1 MSLQDKKRI
10 DILVQ
15 RQLDTISTG
24 NGAYLATFL
33 RVIAQTGLRCRVI
46 FAPNHSFGNRPWA
59 NIHPRLDDLIDEVV
73 WPRTLKIGAFY
84 WSLSLIVWMRFF
96 VRAIKA
102 GLRALGLNLIIPSY
116 LGRPLPDSEARTVA
130 KVAGRDLADITIAEY
145 SSMGPVLSYLG
156 TDTQRGVLMH
166 DILSD
171 RGDATR
177 AFDVQPDSY
186 EVSREQELDWCRD
199 ADLMIYASAKELDNF
214 QDGLPASKAVWLRP
228 EPPVY
233 GETAATGNPRVVF
246 LGTTH
251 AGNTDALQHFLAE
264 VWPLVSNKAPDL
276 EFWVAGSISNVMSE
290 AEKTLPGVKVL
301 GRVERLEDIGGA
313 DSIGVAPTRLATGV
327 SIKVAEYLMLDMACV
342 AYPRALQGFQGAL
355 DGLVHLAD
363 TPADFADQ
371 ILYLATNSDA
381 RTKSAEQ
388 SRTGAQQA
396 LDNQEVIDFLN
407 AAASKRAQASSRRQ
421 TRPQAARLN
430 LDPVVR

>member
-24 NGAYLATFL
+24 NGAYLETFL
-33 RVIAQTGLRCRVI
+33 RVIARTGMHCRIV

-59 NIHPRLDDLIDEVV
+59 KIHPRLGELIDCVV
-73 WPRTLKIGAFY
+73 WPRTLKIGDFY
-84 WSLSLIVWMRFF
+84 WSVSLLVWLRFF
-96 VRAIKA
+96 IRAAKA
-102 GLRALGLNLIIPSY
+102 GLRALGVDLIIPSY
-116 LGRPLPDSEARTVA
+116 LGRPLSTREAKSVA
-130 KVAGRDLADITIAEY
+130 KTAMRDLADITVAEY
-145 SSMGPVLSYLG
+145 SSMGPVLSHLNDR
-156 TDTQRGVLMH
+156 TKKGVLMH

-171 RGDATR
+171 RGDVTR

-186 EVSREQELDWCRD
+186 EVTREQELDWCRD

-214 QDGLPASKAVWLRP
+214 QKGLPRSEAVWLRP

-233 GETAATGNPRVVF
+233 GETETKGTSRVVF

-264 VWPLVSNKAPDL
+264 IWPLVSEKAPEL

-290 AEKTLPGVKVL
+290 TEKSLSGVKVL
-301 GRVERLEDIGGA
+301 GRVERLEDIGGG

-363 TPADFADQ
+363 TPTDFADQ
-371 ILYLATNSDA
+371 ILSLASDKTT
-381 RTKSAEQ
+381 RESSAAN
-388 SRTGAQQA
+388 SRTGAQRA
-396 LDNQEVIDFLN
+396 LDNQEVVDFLN
-407 AAASKRAQASSRRQ
+407 DAARAQKQ
-421 TRPQAARLN
+421 TATPNTTRHPVTPMKLDAA
-430 LDPVVR
+430 VR